1 MSDTEFAKTH
11 LKEHLCSLLVG
22 PVSEGF
28 WSIYSSSKELCEKNG
43 QLDQILRT
51 FQNMLTRIPEWS
63 ESTLKTEVERI
74 QKASKCT
81 YLDDLIMGV
90 FIAYMKSFAS
100 LHYAGK
106 SEIKIDFDRP
116 TLSKFIHELYQQSA
130 RKIWQVAYLF
140 KTVGVSSE
148 QQARNR
154 QDVEKLII
162 ECMEQVVRGFLPWES
177 ITKKYFN
184 ETSADE
190 QPVEE
195 EEEEEEVE
203 GESKSVSFG
212 EYEDDSE
219 DEDKPVLKVS
229 DEVATIHITELDE
242 KPKEEAPKEEIDPL
256 EELRQKA
263 TETLVI
269 NL

>member
-11 LKEHLCSLLVG
+11 LKEHLCSLLVS

-28 WSIYSSSKELCEKNG
+28 WSIYSSSKELCEKNS

-74 QKASKCT
+74 QKATKCS

-116 TLSKFIHELYQQSA
+116 SLSKFIHELYKHSA

-154 QDVEKLII
+154 QDVEKLIT

-184 ETSADE
+184 ETSAED
-190 QPVEE
+190 QPAEE
-195 EEEEEEVE
+195 EEEEEHEE

-219 DEDKPVLKVS
+219 EEDKPKLKVS
-229 DEVATIHITELDE
+229 DEVASINITELDE
-242 KPKEEAPKEEIDPL
+242 PPTEEGPKEEIDPL

>member
-1 MSDTEFAKTH
+1 
-11 LKEHLCSLLVG
+11 
-22 PVSEGF
+22 
-28 WSIYSSSKELCEKNG
+28 
-43 QLDQILRT
+43 
-51 FQNMLTRIPEWS
+51 
-63 ESTLKTEVERI
+63 
-74 QKASKCT
+74 
-81 YLDDLIMGV
+81 MGV

-116 TLSKFIHELYQQSA
+116 TLSKFVHELYQQSA

-154 QDVEKLII
+154 QDVEKLIT

-184 ETSADE
+184 DSSPEE
-190 QPVEE
+190 QPEE
-195 EEEEEEVE
+195 EEEEEEGE
-203 GESKSVSFG
+203 GESKSVTFG
-212 EYEDDSE
+212 QYEDDSDE
-219 DEDKPVLKVS
+219 EDKPVLKVS
-229 DEVATIHITELDE
+229 DEVATINITELDE
-242 KPKEEAPKEEIDPL
+242 KPKEESPKEEIDPL